1 MYITVVIYGMPS
13 CSMYQK
19 QALERHGDDV
29 FVFKLGQFQLVVHAF
44 VGLCVVPHTKGE
56 GLEVSGEH
64 DS

>member
-1 MYITVVIYGMPS
+1 MPS